1 MGSSVTANANE
12 IQQSLPLVSAYDH
25 RSVMAWGPEG
35 RISWGAYL
43 RDAAGAAKRLP
54 DSPYVIN
61 LCSNPYWFLVG
72 FAAALLREQITLLPA
87 RRDQESLDELARRF
101 GKTYCI
107 VDGNVEASPRRYD
120 IRRISVP
127 APFRPIPCLDIPQDR
142 VVAVAFTSGT
152 TDKPKANLKT
162 WGSLVA
168 VAHTLAQRLE
178 ISEHAKI
185 TIAATVPPSHMYG
198 LEAAVMLPLQHG
210 MSILFSRPLFPE
222 DIRIALEKITS
233 PKALITTP
241 LHLKACLAEGAR
253 LPQLRFIL
261 SATSPLPHSLALE
274 AEAAF
279 NTKVFELYG
288 FTEAGSVATRRPVVE
303 NEWRLLDGLT
313 LVSAVNGRCVHVPYL
328 NQAVPIPDVIE
339 PLNGGLF
346 LLQGRNEDLVKIGGR
361 RASLDELN
369 RKLNEVPGVKDAVF
383 VLPPEEGGRVARL
396 VAFVVAPGKSAA
408 DLLICL
414 RQKIEHAF
422 LPRELIFVSSLPRN
436 ELGKIT
442 KEALSRLLAAHG
454 KTGYS

>member
-1 MGSSVTANANE
+1 MEGSVTAKAME
-12 IQQSLPLVSAYDH
+12 VQPSFALVSATYDH
-25 RSVMAWGPEG
+25 RDIMAWGPEAP
-35 RISWGAYL
+35 IAWGTYL
-43 RDAAGAAKRLP
+43 RHAAGAAKRLP
-54 DSPYVIN
+54 DGPYVIN
-61 LCSNPYWFLVG
+61 LCSNPYWFLIG

-87 RRDQESLDELARRF
+87 RRDQESLDDLARRF

-107 VDGNVEASPRRYD
+107 VDGNIEASARPYD

-127 APFRPIPCLDIPQDR
+127 APFHPRAAVIPHDR

-152 TDKPKANLKT
+152 TDKPKANHKT

-168 VAHTLAQRLE
+168 VAHALAKRLG
-178 ISEHAKI
+178 ISEDAKI
-185 TIAATVPPSHMYG
+185 AIAATVPPSHMYG

-222 DIRIALEKITS
+222 DIRIALDKVTP

-241 LHLKACLAEGAR
+241 LHLKACLAERAR
-253 LPQLRFIL
+253 LPQLHFIL
-261 SATSPLPHSLALE
+261 SATAPLPRSLALE

-288 FTEAGSVATRRPVVE
+288 FTEAGSVATRRPTVE
-303 NEWRLLDGLT
+303 NEWRLLDGLA
-313 LVSAVNGRCVHVPYL
+313 LVTMADGQYVHAPYL

-339 PLNGGLF
+339 VLNDTRF

-361 RASLDELN
+361 RASLGELN
-369 RKLNEVPGVKDAVF
+369 RTLNEVPGVHDAVF
-383 VLPPEEGGRVARL
+383 FLPPEGGDRVSRL
-396 VAFVVAPGKSAA
+396 VAFVVAPGKTSAE
-408 DLLICL
+408 LLTCL
-414 RQKIEHAF
+414 QRKIEQAF

-442 KEALSRLLAAHG
+442 KEALGRLLTAHG
-454 KTGYS
+454 RGQHS